1 MNVVMLSPGFPAEM
15 PLFTRGLA
23 SVGARVIGVGDQ
35 NRSAIPQEAKEA
47 LSDYVE
53 VNFADLDAVIGRVR
67 DALRGQQVDRVES
80 LWEPLMLLAA
90 RLREAFGVPGLSIE
104 QTVPFRDKELMK
116 QVLDR
121 HGIRTPRH
129 ARATTAAGVRDA
141 AEWIGYPLIVK
152 PIAGAGSADTHRAD
166 SPQDLDGVLSAARH
180 VPEVSVEEFIDGEEF
195 TFDTVCANGQI
206 LFHNICWYRPR
217 PLIARQLEWISPQA
231 IALRDPD
238 VDHLKPGVQM
248 GAAVIEA
255 MGFRDG
261 FTHMEWYLKA
271 DGEAVFGEI
280 GARPPGAR
288 TVDLMNYATDMD
300 LFSGWAEAVCHGRL
314 SQPITRP
321 YNAVSIFK
329 RAQGQGVIQRIEG
342 LGPLMADFG
351 EHIAALDLLQPGTPR
366 RDWEQ
371 VLISDGMVV
380 IRHPDLAATME
391 MADRV
396 GIELQLYAG

>member
-1 MNVVMLSPGFPAEM
+1 MNVLMLSPGYPAEM
-15 PLFTRGLA
+15 PLFTQGLA

-35 NRSAIPQEAKEA
+35 HRSNIPPHAKEA

-53 VNFADLDAVIGRVR
+53 VSFGNPDDVVARVR
-67 DALRGQQVDRVES
+67 DALRGQRIDRVES

-90 RLREAFGVPGLSIE
+90 RLRESFGVPGMTVE
-104 QTVPFRDKELMK
+104 QTVPFRDKEVMK

-129 ARATTAAGVRDA
+129 ARATTAAAVREA
-141 AEWIGYPLIVK
+141 AEWIGFPVIVK
-152 PIAGAGSADTHRAD
+152 PIAGAGSADTYRVD
-166 SPQDLDGVLSAARH
+166 SREDLEKILPAVRH
-180 VPEVSVEEFIDGEEF
+180 IPEVSVEEFIDGEEF
-195 TFDTVCANGQI
+195 TFDTVCAGGRI
-206 LFHNICWYRPR
+206 LYHNICWYRPR

-231 IALRDPD
+231 IALKDPG
-238 VDHLKPGVQM
+238 VPYLSSGVQM
-248 GAAVIEA
+248 GFDVIEA
-255 MGFRDG
+255 MGFEAG
-261 FTHMEWYLKA
+261 FTHMEWYLKD

-288 TVDLMNYATDMD
+288 TVDLMNYATDMN
-300 LFSGWAEAVCHGRL
+300 FFTGWAEAVCHGRL
-314 SQPITRP
+314 SQPVTRP

-342 LGPLMADFG
+342 LGPLLADFG
-351 EHIAALDLLQPGTPR
+351 EHIVALDLLQPGSPR

-380 IRHPDLAATME
+380 VRHPDLTATME
-391 MADRV
+391 MADRIGV
-396 GIELQLYAG
+396 ELQMYAA

>member
-1 MNVVMLSPGFPAEM
+1 MNVLMLSPGFPAEM
-15 PLFTRGLA
+15 PFFTQGLA
-23 SVGARVIGVGDQ
+23 VVGARVIGVGDQ
-35 NRSAIPQEAKEA
+35 NRSAIPQAAKEA

-53 VNFADLDAVIGRVR
+53 VNFGNPDDVIARVR
-67 DALRGQQVDRVES
+67 DALRGQHIDRVES

-90 RLREAFGVPGLSIE
+90 RLREVFGVPGMTVE
-104 QTVPFRDKELMK
+104 QTVPFRDKEIMK

-141 AEWIGYPLIVK
+141 AEWIGYPIIVK
-152 PIAGAGSADTHRAD
+152 PIAGAGSADTYRVEDAG
-166 SPQDLDGVLSAARH
+166 DLERILSLVRH
-180 VPEVSVEEFIDGEEF
+180 IPEVSVEEFIEAEEF
-195 TFDTVCANGQI
+195 TFDTVCASGRMEY
-206 LFHNICWYRPR
+206 HNICWYRPR

-231 IALRDPD
+231 IALKNPD
-238 VDHLKPGVQM
+238 VPYLRPGVEM
-248 GAAVIEA
+248 GKAVLDA
-255 MGFRDG
+255 MGFTEG
-261 FTHMEWYLKA
+261 FTHMEWYLKE

-288 TVDLMNYATDMD
+288 TVDLMNFATEMN
-300 LFSGWAEAVCHGRL
+300 LFVGWAEAVCHGRL
-314 SQPITRP
+314 SQPVTRP

-342 LGPLMADFG
+342 LGPLMADIG
-351 EHIAALDLLQPGTPR
+351 EHIAALDLLPPGTPR
-366 RDWEQ
+366 RDWQQ

-380 IRHPDLAATME
+380 VRHPDLQATME

-396 GIELQLYAG
+396 GVELQMYAG

>member
-1 MNVVMLSPGFPAEM
+1 MNVLMLSPGFPAEM
-15 PLFTRGLA
+15 SFFTQGLA
-23 SVGARVIGVGDQ
+23 AVGARVIGVGDQ
-35 NRSAIPQEAKEA
+35 YRSTIPHEALAA

-53 VNFADLDAVIGRVR
+53 VNFANPDDVISRVR
-67 DALRGQQVDRVES
+67 DALRGQQIDRVES
-80 LWEPLMLLAA
+80 LWEPLMFLAA
-90 RLREAFGVPGLSIE
+90 RLREAFGVPGMTVE
-104 QTVPFRDKELMK
+104 QTVPFRDKEIMK

-121 HGIRTPRH
+121 NGIRTPH
-129 ARATTAAGVRDA
+129 HYRATTSAQVREA
-141 AEWIGYPLIVK
+141 AEAIGFPIIVK
-152 PIAGAGSADTHRAD
+152 PIAGAGSADTYRVESRD
-166 SPQDLDGVLSAARH
+166 DLEKTLPALRH
-180 VPEVSVEEFIDGEEF
+180 IPELSVEEFIDAEEF

-206 LFHNICWYRPR
+206 LYHNICWYRPR

-231 IALRDPD
+231 IALKDPD
-238 VDHLKPGVQM
+238 VAHLQAGVQM

-261 FTHMEWYLKA
+261 FTHMEWFLKE

-288 TVDLMNYATDMD
+288 TVDLMNYATEMN
-300 LFSGWAEAVCHGRL
+300 LFVGWAEAVCHGRL
-314 SQPITRP
+314 SQPVTRP

-342 LGPLMADFG
+342 LGPLMADIG

-380 IRHPDLAATME
+380 VRHPDLAATME

-396 GIELQLYAG
+396 GVELQMYAS

>member
-1 MNVVMLSPGFPAEM
+1 MNILMLSPGFPAEM
-15 PLFTRGLA
+15 PFFTQGLA
-23 SVGARVIGVGDQ
+23 AVGARVIGVGDQ
-35 NRSAIPQEAKEA
+35 NRSAIPHIAKEA

-53 VNFADLDAVIGRVR
+53 VNFGNPDDVIARVR
-67 DALRGQQVDRVES
+67 AALGGQQIDRVES

-90 RLREAFGVPGLSIE
+90 RLREVFGVPGMTVE
-104 QTVPFRDKELMK
+104 QTVPFRDKEAMK

-129 ARATTAAGVRDA
+129 ARATTSAAVREA
-141 AEWIGYPLIVK
+141 AEWIGYPIIVK
-152 PIAGAGSADTHRAD
+152 PIAGAGSADTYRVDD
-166 SPQDLDGVLSAARH
+166 SSDLERILQLVRH
-180 VPEVSVEEFIDGEEF
+180 IPEVSVEEFIDGEEF
-195 TFDTVCANGQI
+195 TFDTVCAGGRI
-206 LFHNICWYRPR
+206 AYYNICWYRPR

-231 IALRDPD
+231 IALKDPD
-238 VDHLKPGVQM
+238 VPHLRSGVQM
-248 GAAVIEA
+248 GFDVIDA
-255 MGFRDG
+255 MGFEAG

-288 TVDLMNYATDMD
+288 TVDLMNYATEMN
-300 LFSGWAEAVCHGRL
+300 LFVGWAEAVCHGRL
-314 SQPITRP
+314 SQPVTRP

-342 LGPLMADFG
+342 VGPLLADIG
-351 EHIAALDLLQPGTPR
+351 EHIVALDLLQPGTPR

-371 VLISDGMVV
+371 VLISDGMIVV
-380 IRHPDLAATME
+380 RHPDLKATME

-396 GIELQLYAG
+396 GVELQMYAG

>member
-1 MNVVMLSPGFPAEM
+1 MNVLMLSPGFPAEM
-15 PLFTRGLA
+15 PLFTQGLA
-23 SVGARVIGVGDQ
+23 EVGARVIGVGDQ
-35 NRSAIPQEAKEA
+35 NRSAIPQTAKDA

-53 VNFADLDAVIGRVR
+53 VNFGNPDDVIARVR
-67 DALRGQQVDRVES
+67 DALRGQQIDRVES

-90 RLREAFGVPGLSIE
+90 RLREVFGVPGMTVE
-104 QTVPFRDKELMK
+104 QTVPFRDKEIMK

-129 ARATTAAGVRDA
+129 ARATTAAAVRDA
-141 AEWIGYPLIVK
+141 AEWIGYPIIVK
-152 PIAGAGSADTHRAD
+152 PIAGAGSADTYRVED
-166 SPQDLDGVLSAARH
+166 TDDLERTLPLVRH
-180 VPEVSVEEFIDGEEF
+180 IPEVSVEEFIDAEEF
-195 TFDTVCANGQI
+195 TFDTVCASGRMAY
-206 LFHNICWYRPR
+206 HNICWYRPR

-231 IALRDPD
+231 IALKDPD
-238 VDHLKPGVQM
+238 VPHLRPGVEM
-248 GAAVIEA
+248 GKAVLDA
-255 MGFRDG
+255 MGFTEG
-261 FTHMEWYLKA
+261 FTHMEWYLKE

-300 LFSGWAEAVCHGRL
+300 LFAGWAEAVCFGRL
-314 SQPITRP
+314 SQPVTRR

-342 LGPLMADFG
+342 LGALMADIG
-351 EHIAALDLLQPGTPR
+351 EHIVALDLLQPGMPR
-366 RDWEQ
+366 RDPEQ

-380 IRHPDLAATME
+380 VRHPDLQATIE

-396 GIELQLYAG
+396 GVELQMYAG

>member
-1 MNVVMLSPGFPAEM
+1 MNVLMLSPGFPAEM
-15 PLFTRGLA
+15 SFFTQGLA
-23 SVGARVIGVGDQ
+23 AVGARVIGVGDQ
-35 NRSAIPQEAKEA
+35 YRSAIPHEALAA

-53 VNFADLDAVIGRVR
+53 VNFANPDDVISRVR
-67 DALRGQQVDRVES
+67 DALRGQQIDRVES
-80 LWEPLMLLAA
+80 LWEPLMFLAA
-90 RLREAFGVPGLSIE
+90 RLREAFGVPGMTVE
-104 QTVPFRDKELMK
+104 QTVPFRDKEIMK

-121 HGIRTPRH
+121 NGIRTPH
-129 ARATTAAGVRDA
+129 HYRATTSAQVREA
-141 AEWIGYPLIVK
+141 AEAIGFPIIVK
-152 PIAGAGSADTHRAD
+152 PIAGAGSADTYRVESRD
-166 SPQDLDGVLSAARH
+166 DLEKTLPALRH
-180 VPEVSVEEFIDGEEF
+180 IPELSVEEFIDAEEF

-206 LFHNICWYRPR
+206 LYHNICWYRPR

-231 IALRDPD
+231 IALKDPD
-238 VDHLKPGVQM
+238 VAHLQAGVQM

-261 FTHMEWYLKA
+261 FTHMEWFLKE

-288 TVDLMNYATDMD
+288 TVDLMNYATEMN
-300 LFSGWAEAVCHGRL
+300 LFVGWAEAVCHGRL
-314 SQPITRP
+314 SQPVTRP

-342 LGPLMADFG
+342 LGPLMADIG

-380 IRHPDLAATME
+380 VRHPDLAATME

-396 GIELQLYAG
+396 GVELQMYAS

>member
-1 MNVVMLSPGFPAEM
+1 MNVVILSPGYPAEM

-23 SVGARVIGVGDQ
+23 AAGVRVIGVGDQ
-35 NRSAIPQEAKEA
+35 NRSAVPHEAKEV
-47 LSDYVE
+47 LSDYIE
-53 VNFADLDAVIGRVR
+53 VNFGEPEDVVGRVR

-90 RLREAFGVPGLSIE
+90 RLREEFGVPGMTVE
-104 QTVPFRDKELMK
+104 QTVPYRDKEVMK

-129 ARATTAAGVRDA
+129 ARAATAAAVGEA

-152 PIAGAGSADTHRAD
+152 PIAGAGSADTHRVD
-166 SPQDLDGVLSAARH
+166 GPQDLERVLSAIRH
-180 VPEVSVEEFIDGEEF
+180 VPQVSVEEFIDGEEF
-195 TFDTVCANGQI
+195 TFDTVCANGRI

-217 PLIARQLEWISPQA
+217 PLLARQLEWVSPQA

-261 FTHMEWYLKA
+261 FTHMEWFLKS

-314 SQPITRP
+314 SQPVTRP

-380 IRHPDLAATME
+380 IRHPDLGTTME

-396 GIELQLYAG
+396 GIELQMYAE

>member
-1 MNVVMLSPGFPAEM
+1 MNVLMLSPGYPAEM
-15 PLFTRGLA
+15 PFFTRALA
-23 SVGARVIGVGDQ
+23 AVGARVIGVGDQ
-35 NRSAIPQEAKEA
+35 HRSNIPNDAKAA

-53 VNFADLDAVIGRVR
+53 VNFSNADDVVARVR
-67 DALRGQQVDRVES
+67 EALRGQQIDRVES

-90 RLREAFGVPGLSIE
+90 RLRESFEVPGMTVE
-104 QTVPFRDKELMK
+104 QTVPFRDKEAMK

-129 ARATTAAGVRDA
+129 ARATTANAVREA
-141 AEWIGYPLIVK
+141 AERIGYPVIVK
-152 PIAGAGSADTHRAD
+152 PIAGAGSADTYRVESRD
-166 SPQDLDGVLSAARH
+166 DLEKTLPAIRH
-180 VPEVSVEEFIDGEEF
+180 IPEISVEEFIDGEEF
-195 TFDTVCANGQI
+195 TFDTVCANNRI
-206 LFHNICWYRPR
+206 LYHNICWYRPR

-231 IALRDPD
+231 IALKDLEVPYLRS
-238 VDHLKPGVQM
+238 GVQM
-248 GAAVIEA
+248 GFDVIEA
-255 MGFRDG
+255 MGFEAG
-261 FTHMEWYLKA
+261 FTHMEWYLKD

-288 TVDLMNYATDMD
+288 TVDLMNYATDMN
-300 LFSGWAEAVCHGRL
+300 FFVGWAEAVCLGRL
-314 SQPITRP
+314 SQPVTRP

-342 LGPLMADFG
+342 LGPLLADFG
-351 EHIAALDLLQPGTPR
+351 EHIAALDLLQPGQPR

-396 GIELQLYAG
+396 GVELQLYAG

>member
-1 MNVVMLSPGFPAEM
+1 MNVLMLSPGFPAEM
-15 PLFTRGLA
+15 PFFTQGLA
-23 SVGARVIGVGDQ
+23 TVGARVIGVGDQ
-35 NRSAIPQEAKEA
+35 HRSAIPHEARAA

-53 VNFADLDAVIGRVR
+53 VNFGNPDDVISRVR
-67 DALRGQQVDRVES
+67 DALRGQQIDRVES

-90 RLREAFGVPGLSIE
+90 RLREVFGVPGMTVE
-104 QTVPFRDKELMK
+104 QTVPFRDKEIMK

-121 HGIRTPRH
+121 HGIRTPH
-129 ARATTAAGVRDA
+129 HYRATTAAQVREA
-141 AEWIGYPLIVK
+141 AEAIGFPIIVK
-152 PIAGAGSADTHRAD
+152 PIAGAGSADTYRVESRD
-166 SPQDLDGVLSAARH
+166 DLEKTLPALRH
-180 VPEVSVEEFIDGEEF
+180 IPEVSVEEFIDAEEF

-206 LFHNICWYRPR
+206 LYHNICWYRPR

-231 IALRDPD
+231 IALKDPD
-238 VDHLKPGVQM
+238 VAHLQPGVQM

-261 FTHMEWYLKA
+261 FTHMEWFLKE

-288 TVDLMNYATDMD
+288 TVDLMNYATEMN
-300 LFSGWAEAVCHGRL
+300 LFIGWAEAVCHGRL
-314 SQPITRP
+314 SQPVTRP

-329 RAQGQGVIQRIEG
+329 RARGQGVIQRIEG
-342 LGPLMADFG
+342 LGPLMADIG

-380 IRHPDLAATME
+380 VRHPDLAATME
-391 MADRV
+391 MADRIGV
-396 GIELQLYAG
+396 ELQMYAS